1 MARGI
6 WFVSH
11 FFARSRVSARESH
24 AFHVLFSHI
33 RVFFYSLNVQKHATK
48 SDISGHCLGIPSDLG
63 GTFKIY
69 SIWME
74 SWISSTVVVTW
85 GLVQSFHDKE
95 YSLLYVLGFLGLR
108 LGVPSNQWSL
118 IVKGSVH
125 ASIKA
130 LAFRSV
136 WGMRVET
143 THCLPQQHL
152 QWTWTSEIIQAPHYL
167 FRDIWAV
174 KIFTTRWSDSSLP
187 AGRIRVWVQV
197 WAPAGHL
204 AITPEGHSR
213 GNQWPAL
220 WAALQHRLNGS
231 KLGLTNTNTGR
242 FRVSD
247 SCCWQGPAHLRKSAT
262 TLAILT

>member
-1 MARGI
+1 MICVTLFCTFKSQHARI
-6 WFVSH
+6 
-11 FFARSRVSARESH
+11 ARVSRAILAYPCFFFLTQRAKTCYKIWYIGPLLRYTIRFRWHFQNIQHMDGKLDFFNRCSH
-24 AFHVLFSHI
+24 LGPSPIIPWQGIFITVCS
-33 RVFFYSLNVQKHATK
+33 R
-48 SDISGHCLGIPSDLG
+48 ISWS
-63 GTFKIY
+63 
-69 SIWME
+69 
-74 SWISSTVVVTW
+74 
-85 GLVQSFHDKE
+85 
-95 YSLLYVLGFLGLR
+95 
-108 LGVPSNQWSL
+108 PSNRWSL

-152 QWTWTSEIIQAPHYL
+152 QWTWTSERIQAPHYL
-167 FRDIWAV
+167 IRDIWAV
-174 KIFTTRWSDSSLP
+174 KIFTTRWSGGSLP
-187 AGRIRVWVQV
+187 TGRIPVWVQV
-197 WAPAGHL
+197 WAPDGHL